1 MPSLESFFSRSFR
14 PFYLVTGAGTALI
27 GIFALLPSWA
37 TTNIAKLPFLVEYT
51 IIIQHWGIMVGLMG
65 LFMMGAAIFPA
76 WRVPIALYSVLEKAF
91 MVWLVL
97 FNARQPF
104 VAGFWLP
111 FAVDLSV
118 VIFTIGYFVY
128 CRSDNPLRN
137 APARRE

>member
-1 MPSLESFFSRSFR
+1 MPNLESFFSRTFR

-37 TTNIAKLPFLVEYT
+37 VPTIARLPFLVEYT

-65 LFMMGAAIFPA
+65 LFMMGAGIYPA
-76 WRVPIALYSVLEKAF
+76 WRLPIALYSVAEKAF

-104 VAGFWLP
+104 VAGFWIP
-111 FAVDLSV
+111 FAMDFTV
-118 VIFTIGYFVY
+118 VAYTIGYFMY
-128 CRSDNPLRN
+128 CGIDMPSRDEPVPRG
-137 APARRE
+137 